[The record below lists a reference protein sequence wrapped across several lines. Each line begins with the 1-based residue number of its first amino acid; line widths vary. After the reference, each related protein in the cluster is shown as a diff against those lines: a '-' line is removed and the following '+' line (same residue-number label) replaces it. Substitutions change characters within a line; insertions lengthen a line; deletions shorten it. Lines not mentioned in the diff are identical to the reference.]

1 MSFIPSV
8 MPKSLKKVYR
18 YLNKHQKQKYNKQII
33 EYLNQQWIKNISVH
47 QNNKKINKN
56 KILISLTKL
65 LTTFNQDFK
74 EKF

>member
-1 MSFIPSV
+1 

-18 YLNKHQKQKYNKQII
+18 YRNKLHKQKCNKQII
-33 EYLNQQWIKNISVH
+33 EYLNRPLIKNISVH

-56 KILISLTKL
+56 KTLNLLTKL

>member
-1 MSFIPSV
+1 ML
-8 MPKSLKKVYR
+8 KSLKKVYR
-18 YLNKHQKQKYNKQII
+18 YLNKHHKQKYNKQII
-33 EYLNQQWIKNISVH
+33 EYLNQQSIKNISVH